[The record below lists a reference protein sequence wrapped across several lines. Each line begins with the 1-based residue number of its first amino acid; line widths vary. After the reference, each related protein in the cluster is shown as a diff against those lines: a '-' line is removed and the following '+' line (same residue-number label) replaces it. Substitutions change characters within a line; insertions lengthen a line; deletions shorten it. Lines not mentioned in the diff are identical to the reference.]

1 MCWKMIRSE
10 GWRFLFTNFQ
20 VNIIRKFFKRTR
32 DASPICLLLR
42 SICTGLS
49 YLALSE
55 PLILKKLIGFIP
67 LYTPP
72 VTWHQ
77 MASLYPLS
85 HHEWW
90 EVQYNLFLQ
99 TGLIGT
105 EQRELIISLW
115 FPMILRLV
123 FITKYE
129 FRIQFLK
136 FIVHITLSATLSI
149 PILHIY
155 HVTCSFFLLF
165 CSRKRRQLK
174 EGFFHCCDVP
184 PWYKHLDRGIMCA
197 WKMAQ
202 LPFLLMLRHRKC
214 IPTWFLIRLP
224 GQFLC
229 TSEDCFM
236 MLEMTPKVVT
246 MQGRY
251 YYRYKLQMRVWVR
264 ILLFIIILCMHKNKN
279 AGSVSFYQKS
289 NTEWFWYIFYH

>member
-10 GWRFLFTNFQ
+10 GWRFLFMNFQ

-155 HVTCSFFLLF
+155 HVTCSFFFYYFVPGREGNWKRDSSTAATCHLGTNIWTEESCVLERWLNYHSSL
-165 CSRKRRQLK
+165 CSAT
-174 EGFFHCCDVP
+174 ENAYP
-184 PWYKHLDRGIMCA
+184 LDS
-197 WKMAQ
+197 W
-202 LPFLLMLRHRKC
+202 
-214 IPTWFLIRLP
+214 
-224 GQFLC
+224 
-229 TSEDCFM
+229 
-236 MLEMTPKVVT
+236 
-246 MQGRY
+246 
-251 YYRYKLQMRVWVR
+251 
-264 ILLFIIILCMHKNKN
+264 
-279 AGSVSFYQKS
+279 
-289 NTEWFWYIFYH
+289 